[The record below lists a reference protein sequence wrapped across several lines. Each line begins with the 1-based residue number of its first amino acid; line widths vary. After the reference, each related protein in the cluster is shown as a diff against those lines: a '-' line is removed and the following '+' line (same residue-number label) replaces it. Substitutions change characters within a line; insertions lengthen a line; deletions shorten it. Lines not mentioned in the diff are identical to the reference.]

1 MSKINF
7 MKKIVFILFFE
18 IFIISNCFAQDNLK
32 FGFNGGLTYS
42 SFRGNPQVETFDAG
56 FDFLVGVS
64 FEYQLKERLSLVAN
78 INYDRKSVNDEP
90 YIEFQSPDDPA
101 FYGKVKIKF
110 KNQFISIPIILKY
123 KFDNSKSFYI
133 NGGSFLS
140 YLLKSELTNNYDDV
154 NSDFTDNMKSVDFGL
169 IFGVGKTFKL
179 KNNSEINIEIR
190 ENLGL
195 ANISALPVVGD
206 GSIKSN
212 SINLICNYSFKL

>member
-1 MSKINF
+1 M
-7 MKKIVFILFFE
+7 
-18 IFIISNCFAQDNLK
+18 
-32 FGFNGGLTYS
+32 
-42 SFRGNPQVETFDAG
+42 
-56 FDFLVGVS
+56 
-64 FEYQLKERLSLVAN
+64 
-78 INYDRKSVNDEP
+78 
-90 YIEFQSPDDPA
+90 
-101 FYGKVKIKF
+101 
-110 KNQFISIPIILKY
+110 
-123 KFDNSKSFYI
+123 
-133 NGGSFLS
+133 S

-169 IFGVGKTFKL
+169 IFSVGKTFKL

>member
-1 MSKINF
+1 

-133 NGGSFLS
+133 NGGPFLS